1 MIRVLFALTK
11 SPHLTS
17 PPSNKS
23 RAFAETRHQWP
34 HLVVD
39 ISAEFGSKYPRTRST
54 IRWGGWRLKTSR
66 QTDCCRT
73 ARQREVGY
81 SGSGRE
87 SLAGRNSGM
96 ETIGVDASEEE
107 KER

>member
-1 MIRVLFALTK
+1 MSR
-11 SPHLTS
+11 SPKTLNIPG
-17 PPSNKS
+17 PPANKS
-23 RAFAETRHQWP
+23 RAFVENRHQWP

-39 ISAEFGSKYPRTRST
+39 NSAEFGSKYPRTRST

-87 SLAGRNSGM
+87 SSAGRNSGT